1 LAQKEEK
8 TDDPTRHATLL
19 HGILHPCLIFHR
31 SVGAY
36 KDIEKRDGFSCP
48 KRGKVKMGGLR
59 GGGEERW
66 EKIGIAPPSSNLV
79 RILFY

>member
-1 LAQKEEK
+1 MIPHDTQ
-8 TDDPTRHATLL
+8 HFFMVSSI
-19 HGILHPCLIFHR
+19 HVSYSI
-31 SVGAY
+31 GALVHI
-36 KDIEKRDGFSCP
+36 KISRNGMVFPAP